1 MKKISSAKF
10 IIATGSAPFIPKIKG
25 LADVEYLTNETVFNM
40 DKLPSSVAV
49 LGGGPIGVELASAL
63 NGLGVDTAII
73 EMSQRIMP
81 MEDRELSNMLREKL
95 EEDDIKI
102 VTGTKVVSVEQK
114 EGFITLNTEGEMD
127 EVHAERLLL
136 AVGRKPN
143 LSGLGL
149 ENAGVEYDGKGIK
162 TDKKPSNHGREY
174 ICGRGRC
181 SVVSVYT
188 CGGS

>member
-1 MKKISSAKF
+1 M
-10 IIATGSAPFIPKIKG
+10 
-25 LADVEYLTNETVFNM
+25 EYLTNETVFNM

-162 TDKKPSNHGREY
+162 TDKKNLRTTAGNIYAAGDVVPSYQLHMWR
-174 ICGRGRC
+174 IMRL
-181 SVVSVYT
+181 
-188 CGGS
+188 

>member
-1 MKKISSAKF
+1 M
-10 IIATGSAPFIPKIKG
+10 
-25 LADVEYLTNETVFNM
+25 EYLTNETVFNM

-136 AVGRKPN
+136 AVGGRKPN

-162 TDKKPSNHGREY
+162 TDKNLRTTAGNIYAAGGDVVPSYQLHMWR
-174 ICGRGRC
+174 IMRL
-181 SVVSVYT
+181 
-188 CGGS
+188 